1 MLMCLTPTSAHR
13 GQQQYCCKVKEES
26 NIWHGFYPAGREA
39 ARVSEEKR
47 TNLEFQRQ
55 NEE

>member
-1 MLMCLTPTSAHR
+1 MLVCLTPTSAHR

-47 TNLEFQRQ
+47 VNMEFQRQ